1 MMRAHGYRSADG
13 QIEMTD
19 YNVLAAGQERV
30 MKIYL
35 APLEGITGWIF
46 RSAVHECFG
55 GFDKYFVPFIRPN
68 QMGHFSAREKKDILP
83 EHNKGMRAVPQILTN
98 RADDFLRT
106 AEKLKDFGYEEI
118 NLNLGCPSKT
128 VVTKG
133 RGAGFLAD
141 PDRLDL
147 FLEEIFGKCPVK
159 ISVKTRLGM
168 EDASEF
174 ARLMEIYNQYPI
186 EELIIHPRVQKD
198 FYKNT
203 PDLDT
208 YAEAARSSR
217 IPLCYNGDVFSK
229 QDYEKLIAKFPDT
242 DCIMT
247 GRGILKDPSLA
258 RQLRGGKGADKAELR
273 RFHDLLYAG
282 YCEEMSGD
290 RTILF
295 KMKELWT
302 YLAPLF
308 ADSKKYTKKI
318 KKAEKCAVYEQLV
331 DELFAGTELQP

>member
-1 MMRAHGYRSADG
+1 
-13 QIEMTD
+13 
-19 YNVLAAGQERV
+19 
-30 MKIYL
+30 MKLYL

-46 RSAVHECFG
+46 RRALHECFG

-83 EHNKGMRAVPQILTN
+83 DHNEGMYTVPQILTN
-98 RADDFLRT
+98 RPEDFIRT
-106 AEKLKDFGYEEI
+106 AAKLKEYGYGEI

-133 RGAGFLAD
+133 RGAGFLAY
-141 PDRLDL
+141 PDRLDD
-147 FLEEIFGKCPVK
+147 FLYEVFEKCDIR

-168 EDASEF
+168 EEPEEF
-174 ARLMEIYNQYPI
+174 GPILEIYNKYPL

-203 PDLDT
+203 PNMEAF
-208 YAEAARSSR
+208 AEALEKSSN
-217 IPLCYNGDVFSK
+217 PVCYNGDIFTVE
-229 QDYEKLIAKFPDT
+229 DYRRFTQMQPAVE
-242 DCIMT
+242 CIMM
-247 GRGILKDPSLA
+247 GRGVLADPALA
-258 RQLRGGKGADKAELR
+258 RRIRGGAGADAAELR

-302 YLAPLF
+302 YLAPVF
-308 ADSKKYTKKI
+308 SNYKKYAKKI
-318 KKAEKCAVYEQLV
+318 KKAEKCAAYEKII
-331 DELFAGTELQP
+331 DELFDKEEISVS

>member
-1 MMRAHGYRSADG
+1 MR
-13 QIEMTD
+13 I
-19 YNVLAAGQERV
+19 LAGQERV
-30 MKIYL
+30 MRIYL

-106 AEKLKDFGYEEI
+106 AEKLRDYGYEEI

-141 PDRLDL
+141 PDKLDR
-147 FLEEIFGKCPVK
+147 FFEEIFGKCPLR

-174 ARLMEIYNQYPI
+174 KSLLEIYNRYPL

-208 YAEAARSSR
+208 FEEAAESSR
-217 IPLCYNGDVFSK
+217 SPVCYNGDIFSEE
-229 QDYEKLIAKFPDT
+229 DWGKFVSRFPRT

-247 GRGILKDPSLA
+247 GRGVLKDPSLA
-258 RQLRGGKGADKAELR
+258 RQLQGGKSADKSELR

-290 RTILF
+290 RTILY

-302 YLAPLF
+302 YLVPLF
-308 ADSKKYTKKI
+308 ADSKKYAKKI
-318 KKAEKCAVYEQLV
+318 KKAEKCAVYEQIV
-331 DELFAGTELQP
+331 DDLFAETELQP

>member
-1 MMRAHGYRSADG
+1 
-13 QIEMTD
+13 
-19 YNVLAAGQERV
+19 

-68 QMGHFSAREKKDILP
+68 QMGHLSAREKKDILP
-83 EHNKGMRAVPQILTN
+83 EHNTGMRTVPQILTN

-106 AEKLKDFGYEEI
+106 AEKLKDFGYEEV

-141 PDRLDL
+141 PAGLDR
-147 FLEEIFGKCPVK
+147 FLGEIFEKSPVR
-159 ISVKTRLGM
+159 ISLKTRLGM

-174 ARLMEIYNQYPI
+174 TALMKIYNKYPA

-203 PDLDT
+203 PDLQ
-208 YAEAARSSR
+208 AFARAADISR
-217 IPLCYNGDVFSK
+217 IPVCYNGDIFSVE
-229 QDYEKLIAKFPDT
+229 DYERFTERFPGT
-242 DCIMT
+242 DRVMT
-247 GRGILKDPSLA
+247 GRGVLKDPSLA
-258 RQLRGGKGADKAELR
+258 RKLRGGRGADKEELR
-273 RFHDLLYAG
+273 RFHDILYAG

-290 RTILF
+290 RTILY

-308 ADSKKYTKKI
+308 SDSKKYAKKI
-318 KKAEKCAVYEQLV
+318 KKAEKCIVYEQIIE
-331 DELFAGTELQP
+331 DFFAETEVQP

>member
-1 MMRAHGYRSADG
+1 
-13 QIEMTD
+13 
-19 YNVLAAGQERV
+19 

-68 QMGHFSAREKKDILP
+68 QMGHLSAREKKDILP
-83 EHNKGMRAVPQILTN
+83 EHNTGMRTVPQILTN

-106 AEKLKDFGYEEI
+106 AEKLKDFGYEEV

-141 PDRLDL
+141 PAGLDR
-147 FLEEIFGKCPVK
+147 FLGEIFEKSPVR
-159 ISVKTRLGM
+159 ISLKTRLGM

-174 ARLMEIYNQYPI
+174 MALMNIYNKYPA

-203 PDLDT
+203 PDLQ
-208 YAEAARSSR
+208 AFARAADISR
-217 IPLCYNGDVFSK
+217 IPVCYNGDIFSVE
-229 QDYEKLIAKFPDT
+229 DYERFTERFPGT
-242 DCIMT
+242 DRVMT
-247 GRGILKDPSLA
+247 GRGVLKDPSLA
-258 RQLRGGKGADKAELR
+258 RKLRGGRGADKEELR
-273 RFHDLLYAG
+273 RFHDILYAG
-282 YCEEMSGD
+282 YCEEMSGY
-290 RTILF
+290 RTILY

-308 ADSKKYTKKI
+308 SDSKRYAKKI
-318 KKAEKCAVYEQLV
+318 KKAEKCIVYEQIIE
-331 DELFAGTELQP
+331 DFFAETEVQP

>member
-1 MMRAHGYRSADG
+1 
-13 QIEMTD
+13 
-19 YNVLAAGQERV
+19 

-55 GFDKYFVPFIRPN
+55 GSDKYFVPFIRPN
-68 QMGHFSAREKKDILP
+68 QMGHLSAREKKDILP
-83 EHNKGMRAVPQILTN
+83 EHNTGMRTVPQILTN

-106 AEKLKDFGYEEI
+106 AEKLKDFGYEEV

-141 PDRLDL
+141 PAGLDR
-147 FLEEIFGKCPVK
+147 FLGEIFEKSPVR
-159 ISVKTRLGM
+159 ISLKTRLGM

-174 ARLMEIYNQYPI
+174 MALMKIYNKYPA

-203 PDLDT
+203 PDLQ
-208 YAEAARSSR
+208 AFARAADISR
-217 IPLCYNGDVFSK
+217 IPVCYNGDIFSVE
-229 QDYEKLIAKFPDT
+229 DYERFTERFPGT
-242 DCIMT
+242 DRFMT
-247 GRGILKDPSLA
+247 GRGVLKDPSLA
-258 RQLRGGKGADKAELR
+258 RKLRGGRGADKEELR
-273 RFHDLLYAG
+273 RFHDILYAG

-290 RTILF
+290 RTILY

-308 ADSKKYTKKI
+308 SDSKKYAKKI
-318 KKAEKCAVYEQLV
+318 KKAEKCIVYEQIIE
-331 DELFAGTELQP
+331 DFFAETEVQP

>member
-1 MMRAHGYRSADG
+1 
-13 QIEMTD
+13 
-19 YNVLAAGQERV
+19 

-68 QMGHFSAREKKDILP
+68 QMGHLSAREKKDILP
-83 EHNKGMRAVPQILTN
+83 EHNTGMRTVPQILTN

-106 AEKLKDFGYEEI
+106 AEKLKDFGYEEV

-141 PDRLDL
+141 PAGLDR
-147 FLEEIFGKCPVK
+147 FLGEIFEKSPVR
-159 ISVKTRLGM
+159 ISLKTRLGM

-174 ARLMEIYNQYPI
+174 TALMKIYNKYPA

-203 PDLDT
+203 PDLQ
-208 YAEAARSSR
+208 AFARAADISR
-217 IPLCYNGDVFSK
+217 IPVCYNGDIFSVE
-229 QDYEKLIAKFPDT
+229 DYERFTERFPGT
-242 DCIMT
+242 DRVMT
-247 GRGILKDPSLA
+247 GRGVLKDPSLA
-258 RQLRGGKGADKAELR
+258 RKLRGGRGADKEELR
-273 RFHDLLYAG
+273 RFHDILYAG

-290 RTILF
+290 RTILY

-302 YLAPLF
+302 YLAPF
-308 ADSKKYTKKI
+308 FSDSKKYAKKI
-318 KKAEKCAVYEQLV
+318 KKAEKCIVYEQII
-331 DELFAGTELQP
+331 EEFFSETEV

>member
-1 MMRAHGYRSADG
+1 
-13 QIEMTD
+13 
-19 YNVLAAGQERV
+19 

-68 QMGHFSAREKKDILP
+68 QMGHLSAREKKDILP
-83 EHNKGMRAVPQILTN
+83 EHNTGMRTVPQILTN

-106 AEKLKDFGYEEI
+106 AEKLKDFGYEEV

-141 PDRLDL
+141 PAGLDR
-147 FLEEIFGKCPVK
+147 FLGEIFEKSPVR
-159 ISVKTRLGM
+159 ISLKTRLGM

-174 ARLMEIYNQYPI
+174 MALMNIYNKYPA

-203 PDLDT
+203 PDLQ
-208 YAEAARSSR
+208 AFARAADISR
-217 IPLCYNGDVFSK
+217 IPVCYNGDIFSVE
-229 QDYEKLIAKFPDT
+229 DYERFTERFPGT
-242 DCIMT
+242 DRVMT
-247 GRGILKDPSLA
+247 GRGVLKDPSLA
-258 RQLRGGKGADKAELR
+258 RKLRGGRGADKEELR
-273 RFHDLLYAG
+273 RFHDILYAG
-282 YCEEMSGD
+282 YCEEMSGY
-290 RTILF
+290 RTILY

-308 ADSKKYTKKI
+308 SDSKKYAKKI
-318 KKAEKCAVYEQLV
+318 KKAEKCIVYEQIIE
-331 DELFAGTELQP
+331 DFFAETEVQP